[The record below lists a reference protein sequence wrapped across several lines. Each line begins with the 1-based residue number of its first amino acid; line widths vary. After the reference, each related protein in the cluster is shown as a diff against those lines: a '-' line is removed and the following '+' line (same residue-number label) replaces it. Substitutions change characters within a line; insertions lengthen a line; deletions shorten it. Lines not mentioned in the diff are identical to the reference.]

1 MPTISK
7 NPSLKQIAIECNL
20 SVAAVSMAL
29 RGHQRVSKTTI
40 KTVKAAAKRIGYRT
54 NPLIRSVMSLVRF
67 SQFSKKN
74 WITIAFIWLEDTP
87 ESVAE
92 SNFLTKLI
100 QSLIQRANSLGL
112 NVEQFYLNNDGMTVQ
127 RLQKILIARGISGII
142 FSPSRQSSV
151 VKLPFNWVKFTTVI
165 IGHTPWEPEFN
176 RVGHYQYSGMRRTL
190 QNVFKAGYKKP
201 ALIIFENSN
210 EQTLKSHESAFLAHY
225 PDSKNGLKSIFHIA
239 GDSDVL
245 TALIYKTNYT
255 CIDYAVGSY
264 QGGLVDPIQTHAWDI
279 TWAVPDPRGVHNTMF
294 SMNPISSTDDLET
307 CFTVMP
313 DEMPK
318 RVMLEGKPSYDF
330 PGKLLG
336 GSRFEQVYQNLDTV
350 IALYNI
356 PVGTRFPHVNGFIS
370 KDLSHLVIDSSGWI
384 FAQGGNTYLAYRP
397 LAAYTLEPIARDKS
411 WLPGDPFNFGDKRLY
426 SPFLKNGTI
435 MQAASVSEFK
445 DFEIFKQRI
454 RNLPFTF
461 KLEPKP
467 SVEITTLRGN
477 YIKCVF
483 GEAPYLNGHRVDYS
497 EWKLFKGPYL
507 NAEKN
512 SHVLT
517 ITHGHLKR
525 VLDFNTITTTDY

>member
-87 ESVAE
+87 ESIAE

-112 NVEQFYLNNDGMTVQ
+112 NVE
-127 RLQKILIARGISGII
+127 LIARGISGII

-239 GDSDVL
+239 GDSDELRFKNWLKVL
-245 TALIYKTNYT
+245 KPDSLISTSISTLNTHSECLKLFLTYPHACLDVFSGMNLAG
-255 CIDYAVGSY
+255 IIQDFNAVGVNA
-264 QGGLVDPIQTHAWDI
+264 VDLMI
-279 TWAVPDPRGVHNTMF
+279 TQLLHNDLGVPVR
-294 SMNPISSTDDLET
+294 
-307 CFTVMP
+307 
-313 DEMPK
+313 PK
-318 RVMLEGKPSYDF
+318 VVMLAEGEWYY
-330 PGKLLG
+330 GK
-336 GSRFEQVYQNLDTV
+336 S
-350 IALYNI
+350 
-356 PVGTRFPHVNGFIS
+356 
-370 KDLSHLVIDSSGWI
+370 
-384 FAQGGNTYLAYRP
+384 
-397 LAAYTLEPIARDKS
+397 
-411 WLPGDPFNFGDKRLY
+411 LPRL
-426 SPFLKNGTI
+426 N
-435 MQAASVSEFK
+435 
-445 DFEIFKQRI
+445 
-454 RNLPFTF
+454 
-461 KLEPKP
+461 
-467 SVEITTLRGN
+467 
-477 YIKCVF
+477 
-483 GEAPYLNGHRVDYS
+483 H
-497 EWKLFKGPYL
+497 
-507 NAEKN
+507 
-512 SHVLT
+512 
-517 ITHGHLKR
+517 
-525 VLDFNTITTTDY
+525 

>member
-87 ESVAE
+87 ESIAE

-225 PDSKNGLKSIFHIA
+225 QDSKNGLKSIFHIA
-239 GDSDVL
+239 GDSDELRFKNWLKVL
-245 TALIYKTNYT
+245 KPDSLISTSISTLNTHSECLKLFLTYPHACLDVFSGMNLAG
-255 CIDYAVGSY
+255 IIQDFNAVGVNA
-264 QGGLVDPIQTHAWDI
+264 VDLMI
-279 TWAVPDPRGVHNTMF
+279 TQLLHNDLGVPVR
-294 SMNPISSTDDLET
+294 
-307 CFTVMP
+307 
-313 DEMPK
+313 PK
-318 RVMLEGKPSYDF
+318 VVMLAEGEWYY
-330 PGKLLG
+330 GK
-336 GSRFEQVYQNLDTV
+336 S
-350 IALYNI
+350 
-356 PVGTRFPHVNGFIS
+356 
-370 KDLSHLVIDSSGWI
+370 
-384 FAQGGNTYLAYRP
+384 
-397 LAAYTLEPIARDKS
+397 
-411 WLPGDPFNFGDKRLY
+411 LP
-426 SPFLKNGTI
+426 
-435 MQAASVSEFK
+435 
-445 DFEIFKQRI
+445 
-454 RNLPFTF
+454 
-461 KLEPKP
+461 KL
-467 SVEITTLRGN
+467 N
-477 YIKCVF
+477 
-483 GEAPYLNGHRVDYS
+483 H
-497 EWKLFKGPYL
+497 
-507 NAEKN
+507 
-512 SHVLT
+512 
-517 ITHGHLKR
+517 
-525 VLDFNTITTTDY
+525 